1 MNKAL
6 KFTMT
11 PIMQIFIIGVD
22 MPIIYIYIYIYI
34 YNYIYI
40 YTHIFPVTYFGIYG
54 NKRNPGD
61 EKMADQKKKCSLI
74 ALKQCCLFFR
84 GLKRKK
90 KDYTLASGLK
100 THLRIDLNSLGK
112 VCLFKENAWI
122 WKQNVCYIRAQGCS

>member
-1 MNKAL
+1 MYPHAETKYYCVTIEQSFEIYHDTHYADFHNRRGYV
-6 KFTMT
+6 
-11 PIMQIFIIGVD
+11 II
-22 MPIIYIYIYIYI
+22 
-34 YNYIYI
+34 YIYI
-40 YTHIFPVTYFGIYG
+40 YTHIFPVTYVGIYG

-61 EKMADQKKKCSLI
+61 EKMAEQKKKCSLI

-112 VCLFKENAWI
+112 VRLFKENA
-122 WKQNVCYIRAQGCS
+122 